1 MAPTTQT
8 PAPSEPGL
16 ESALELVEGVEGWLA
31 REEAALLMDLAAAVP
46 GREAIV
52 ELGNYRGRS
61 TVALALGA
69 RSGGGAQVYSVDPH
83 VEFTGPRGGRFG
95 REDQAHLYANLARAG
110 VGAAVSVVGLDSRR
124 VAAAWDGPGVGLLF
138 IDGDHRYEAVR
149 ADLDAWRAHLAPG
162 ARVAFDDC
170 DFADV
175 ARLIAERTRAHELTL
190 RGRAGKV
197 AVYSLR

>member
-1 MAPTTQT
+1 MERGWAQ
-8 PAPSEPGL
+8 
-16 ESALELVEGVEGWLA
+16 ALDVVEGVEGWLA

-46 GREAIV
+46 AGQVVV

-61 TVALALGA
+61 TVALALGS
-69 RSGGGAQVYSVDPH
+69 REGAGVQVFSVDPH

-95 REDQAHLYANLARAG
+95 RADQAHLYENLSRTG
-110 VGAAVSVVGLDSRR
+110 VGALVSVVGIASRSA
-124 VAAAWDGPGVGLLF
+124 AAAWTGARVGLLF
-138 IDGDHRYEAVR
+138 IDGDHRYESVR
-149 ADLDAWRAHLAPG
+149 SDFEAWRCHLAPD

-170 DFADV
+170 DYADV
-175 ARLIAERTRAHELTL
+175 ARLITELCGQGLVAL